1 MMMFNFFGKSVS
13 ENERFKAW
21 KIQELQAQVD
31 SLKATLKDINQ
42 GTYNSTFAIDF
53 NVLKVITIVRTTTVN
68 DYPKTVIGYLLPEGS
83 PEKGYFEQV
92 REWNFY
98 CSEEQHEK
106 LVTEFNRHKN
116 KK

>member
-1 MMMFNFFGKSVS
+1 MFNFFGKANKVQKLKLD
-13 ENERFKAW
+13 E
-21 KIQELQAQVD
+21 IQNLQSQVD
-31 SLKATLKDINQ
+31 ALKATLKDINE

-53 NVLKVITIVRTTTVN
+53 NAIKVFSIERTTTTN
-68 DYPKTVIGYLLPEGS
+68 NYPKTVIGYLLPEGS

-92 REWNFY
+92 REWGLS

-106 LVTEFNRHKN
+106 LVAEFNKHKS

>member
-1 MMMFNFFGKSVS
+1 MFNFFGKSDS
-13 ENERFKAW
+13 EHEKFLVW

-31 SLKATLKDINQ
+31 SLKATLKDFNE

-53 NVLKVITIVRTTTVN
+53 NVLKVIAIVRTTVN

-106 LVTEFNRHKN
+106 LVAEFNKY
-116 KK
+116 K

>member
-1 MMMFNFFGKSVS
+1 M
-13 ENERFKAW
+13 
-21 KIQELQAQVD
+21 QELQAQVD

-53 NVLKVITIVRTTTVN
+53 NVLKVFSIERTTTTN
-68 DYPKTVIGYLLPEGS
+68 NYPKTVIGYLLPAGT
-83 PEKGYFEQV
+83 PENGYFEQV

-106 LVTEFNRHKN
+106 LVAEFNKHKS